1 MTEKTPLVSP
11 VIALLIGQAINIAA
25 RAATG
30 GVLALPDAV
39 ALIKT
44 LNEALGHSVGETDED
59 RATRRADAEE
69 IFARH
74 PESLLPA
81 DVTP

>member
-1 MTEKTPLVSP
+1 MTEKIPIVSP
-11 VIALLIGQAINIAA
+11 AIAMLVGQAINLIA

-39 ALIKT
+39 PLLKT
-44 LNEALGHSVGETDED
+44 LNDALGHATAETDED
-59 RATRRADAEE
+59 RTARRAAAEE

-74 PESLLPA
+74 TESLLPE
-81 DVTP
+81 VTP

>member
-25 RAATG
+25 KAATG

-39 ALIKT
+39 ILIKT
-44 LNEALGHSVGETDED
+44 LNEALGHAVAETDED
-59 RATRRADAEE
+59 RASRRADAEE

-74 PESLLPA
+74 QESLLPP